1 MPDIENKEKLMDI
14 FSKVSTFFNNNETDI
29 YSFWERLVNIDSASN
44 YLEGVNRAAELVYK
58 FYLSHGISAQLLT
71 RKDAGSA
78 IVATVC
84 GQGTG
89 KPVIFVGHYD
99 TVWGPGTATK
109 RPFTIRDGKA
119 YGPGVFDMKAGIIMI
134 SYIALALQKADF
146 KERPIKIVLASDEEI
161 MHEYSDQGEI
171 LERESRGCVAA
182 FCFEGC
188 YPEPKHPIARKGVV
202 TLAMEIGGVPAHA
215 GKNPED
221 GRSAILEAAHK
232 IQAMEALTDLKEYVT
247 VTVGTISGGTF
258 PNTTP
263 DRCVLGIDVRGISEE
278 QIESTVQKIQAIASK
293 NIVPG
298 TSARI
303 ARKGSMPSMANL
315 PGNNALL
322 ELSKRCSRELGLVEP
337 VGIISGGASDAAYA
351 SKVGVPVLDHMG
363 VQGNYLHTEQEY
375 AIVSS
380 LLERMKLATLC
391 VLRLKEIKPYAAKS

>member
-1 MPDIENKEKLMDI
+1 
-14 FSKVSTFFNNNETDI
+14 
-29 YSFWERLVNIDSASN
+29 
-44 YLEGVNRAAELVYK
+44 
-58 FYLSHGISAQLLT
+58 
-71 RKDAGSA
+71 
-78 IVATVC
+78 
-84 GQGTG
+84 
-89 KPVIFVGHYD
+89 
-99 TVWGPGTATK
+99 
-109 RPFTIRDGKA
+109 
-119 YGPGVFDMKAGIIMI
+119 
-134 SYIALALQKADF
+134 
-146 KERPIKIVLASDEEI
+146 
-161 MHEYSDQGEI
+161 
-171 LERESRGCVAA
+171 
-182 FCFEGC
+182 
-188 YPEPKHPIARKGVV
+188 
-202 TLAMEIGGVPAHA
+202 MEIGGVPAHA